1 MNTSLIILK
10 MLEVIDQKIKKCKKC
25 PGLTKLLFDTV
36 SLGKNTDIL
45 FIGESPAKNGWI
57 TTGKAFYDQK
67 NKLLPTGRILNELL
81 KILDLNINEI
91 ISNK

>member
-1 MNTSLIILK
+1 MSRFNQIA
-10 MLEVIDQKIKKCKKC
+10 
-25 PGLTKLLFDTV
+25 FDTV
-36 SLGKNTDIL
+36 SLGKIQIYYLLENLRLKMVGSPPVRL
-45 FIGESPAKNGWI
+45 FM
-57 TTGKAFYDQK
+57 TK